1 MKSLKNYISEKLII
15 NQRFDEKL
23 IINKDYSNP
32 GSKYDPIVNKIIN
45 YDWTEERTG
54 YGTGKVD
61 NGTEVYASKDCDI
74 FFDTI
79 ISPILDK
86 AKKITSSTAIR
97 RYNPPRNHFKP
108 TLIVHSKGTF
118 GVFLIL
124 GADANNDLEQY
135 WINVTNKNNI
145 RFEGYFNSNGASIR
159 SLRSY
164 LEKDECYSITDED
177 FRLINYAFE
186 KIKENAI

>member
-1 MKSLKNYISEKLII
+1 MKSLIEYISEKLII
-15 NQRFDEKL
+15 N
-23 IINKDYSNP
+23 KDYTNP
-32 GSKYDPIVNKIIN
+32 SSKYDPIVNKIIN
-45 YDWTEERTG
+45 NYDWTMEPVG
-54 YGTGKVD
+54 KGTGLVD
-61 NGTEVYASKDCDI
+61 SGQEIYISKDCDV

-86 AKKITSSTAIR
+86 AKKIGSSTAIR
-97 RYNPPRNHFKP
+97 RYNPEKNRFKP

-145 RFEGYFNSNGASIR
+145 RFEGFFNSNGASIR
-159 SLRSY
+159 SLKSY
-164 LEKDECYSITDED
+164 LKYDECYSITDED

>member
-1 MKSLKNYISEKLII
+1 MKSLSKYLT
-15 NQRFDEKL
+15 EKL
-23 IINKDYSNP
+23 IINKDYKKPVN
-32 GSKYDPIVNKIIN
+32 KYDPIVNKIISN
-45 YDWTEERTG
+45 CDWTQEAVG
-54 YGTGKVD
+54 PGTSQVD
-61 NGTEVYASKDCDI
+61 NGQEVYTSKDCEA
-74 FFDTI
+74 FFDDI

-86 AKKITSSTAIR
+86 AKKIESSTAIR
-97 RYNPPRNHFKP
+97 RYNPARNRFKP

-145 RFEGYFNSNGASIR
+145 RFEGYFKRNGASIR

-177 FRLINYAFE
+177 FKLISYAFDT
-186 KIKENAI
+186 IKENAR

>member
-1 MKSLKNYISEKLII
+1 MKSLIEYISEKLV
-15 NQRFDEKL
+15 
-23 IINKDYSNP
+23 INKDYTNP
-32 GSKYDPIVNKIIN
+32 SSKYDPIVNKIIN
-45 YDWTEERTG
+45 NYDWTEERVG
-54 YGTGKVD
+54 KGTGRVD
-61 NGTEVYASKDCDI
+61 NGQEVYASENCDI

-97 RYNPPRNHFKP
+97 RYNPEKNRFKP
-108 TLIVHSKGTF
+108 ILVVHSKGTF

-124 GADANNDLEQY
+124 GADANNDTEQY

-159 SLRSY
+159 QLRSY

>member
-1 MKSLKNYISEKLII
+1 MKSLKNYISEKLV
-15 NQRFDEKL
+15 
-23 IINKDYSNP
+23 INKDYSNP
-32 GSKYDPIVNKIIN
+32 GSKYDPIVDKIIN
-45 YDWTEERTG
+45 NYEWAEERTG
-54 YGTGKVD
+54 YGTGRVN
-61 NGTEVYASKDCDI
+61 NGTEVYASENCEA

-86 AKKITSSTAIR
+86 AKKIESSTAIR
-97 RYNPPRNHFKP
+97 RYNPARNRCKP

-124 GADANNDLEQY
+124 GADANNDIEQY
-135 WINVTNKNNI
+135 WINVTNKKNI

>member
-1 MKSLKNYISEKLII
+1 MKSLVKHINEKLVI
-15 NQRFDEKL
+15 NQQFDEKL
-23 IINKDYSNP
+23 VINKDYTNP
-32 GSKYDPIVNKIIN
+32 SSKYDPIVDKIIN
-45 YDWTEERTG
+45 NYEWTEERTG
-54 YGTGKVD
+54 YGTGRVD
-61 NGTEVYASKDCDI
+61 NGQEVYASENCDI

-97 RYNPPRNHFKP
+97 RYNPTRNHCKP
-108 TLIVHSKGTF
+108 ILVVHSKGTF

-124 GADANNDLEQY
+124 GADANNDTEQY
-135 WINVTNKNNI
+135 WINVTNKKNI
-145 RFEGYFNSNGASIR
+145 RLEGYFNGASIR
-159 SLRSY
+159 SLRSC

-177 FRLINYAFE
+177 VRLINYAFE

>member
-1 MKSLKNYISEKLII
+1 MKSLIEYIKSDKSYLISLSEKLV
-15 NQRFDEKL
+15 
-23 IINKDYSNP
+23 INKDYTNP
-32 GSKYDPIVNKIIN
+32 SSKYDSIVDKIIN
-45 YDWTEERTG
+45 YEWTEERTG
-54 YGTGKVD
+54 YGTGRVD
-61 NGTEVYASKDCDI
+61 NGQEVYASENCDI

-97 RYNPPRNHFKP
+97 RYNPARNRFKP

>member
-1 MKSLKNYISEKLII
+1 MKSLSKYLTEKLV
-15 NQRFDEKL
+15 
-23 IINKDYSNP
+23 INKDYTNP
-32 GSKYDPIVNKIIN
+32 GIKYDSIVDKIIN
-45 YDWTEERTG
+45 YEWTEERTG

-61 NGTEVYASKDCDI
+61 NGTEVYASEDCDT

-86 AKKITSSTAIR
+86 AKKIESSTAIR
-97 RYNPPRNHFKP
+97 RYNPARNRFKP

-145 RFEGYFNSNGASIR
+145 RFEGYFKRNGASIR

-177 FRLINYAFE
+177 FKLISYAFDT
-186 KIKENAI
+186 IKENAR